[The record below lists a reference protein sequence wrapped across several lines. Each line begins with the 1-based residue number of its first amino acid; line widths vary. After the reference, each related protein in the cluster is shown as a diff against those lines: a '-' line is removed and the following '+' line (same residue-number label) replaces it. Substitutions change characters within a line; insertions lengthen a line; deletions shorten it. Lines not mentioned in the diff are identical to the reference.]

1 MRIMT
6 LPCDGIGPEIM
17 AETLKVVQAAN
28 QKFDL
33 GLSFHEE
40 ESGFTSLKNHGITLR
55 EEVLDRARTEFD
67 GVILGTQ
74 SHMDYPPLAEGG
86 ATSRAGS
93 VSVWTFTPM
102 SGPPARAS

>member
-17 AETLKVVQAAN
+17 AGTLEVVEAAN
-28 QKFDL
+28 KRFDL
-33 GLSFHEE
+33 GLTFHEE
-40 ESGFTSLKNHGITLR
+40 ESGFPSLKNHGITLR

-74 SHMDYPPLAEGG
+74 SHMDYPPRCPRRAQCVGRFPHRVG
-86 ATSRAGS
+86 SICQCASR
-93 VSVWTFTPM
+93 TFP
-102 SGPPARAS
+102 